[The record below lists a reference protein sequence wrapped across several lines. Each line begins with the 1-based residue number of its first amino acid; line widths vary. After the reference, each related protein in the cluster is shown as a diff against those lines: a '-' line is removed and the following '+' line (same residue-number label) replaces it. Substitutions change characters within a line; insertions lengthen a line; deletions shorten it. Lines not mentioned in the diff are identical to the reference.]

1 MISFC
6 REAPVAGTPAL
17 ISNEKMLRDGGM
29 RMTNKIAALSAV
41 ALCLLIASVP
51 VWGHH
56 GSAAFDAGK
65 QLVMKGTVTQWAWAN
80 PHCFLSYDVKDD
92 GGNVTHWV
100 VETSNPPDMINRG
113 WSKGMFKPGDEVTVT
128 VEPVKSGKPVGR
140 LLDVVLPNGKTMHY
154 ASPFRGPG
162 N

>member
-1 MISFC
+1 MI
-6 REAPVAGTPAL
+6 
-17 ISNEKMLRDGGM
+17 
-29 RMTNKIAALSAV
+29 NKIGALFAV
-41 ALCLLIASVP
+41 TVVLLIASSGP
-51 VWGHH
+51 VWSHH

-65 QLVMKGTVTQWAWAN
+65 QVVMKGTVTQWVWAN

-128 VEPVKSGKPVGR
+128 VEPVKNGKPVGR

-154 ASPFRGPG
+154 ASPVRGPA

>member
-1 MISFC
+1 MRTKIMTLFAATAGLLIVS
-6 REAPVAGTPAL
+6 APV
-17 ISNEKMLRDGGM
+17 
-29 RMTNKIAALSAV
+29 SA
-41 ALCLLIASVP
+41 
-51 VWGHH
+51 HH

-65 QLVMKGTVTQWAWAN
+65 QAVMKGTVTRWVWAN

-113 WSKGMFKPGDEVTVT
+113 WSKETFKPGDEVTVT
-128 VEPVKSGKPVGR
+128 VEPVKSGKAVGR
-140 LLDVVLPNGKTMHY
+140 LLEVVLPDGKTLRY